1 MGIDAVSV
9 AMVVGFGAGGVV
21 SAGCGLFRR
30 RVRVRT
36 TAGDQFYVLTEI
48 HDLAA
53 LLDLG

>member
-1 MGIDAVSV
+1 
-9 AMVVGFGAGGVV
+9 MVVGFGAGGAV

-36 TAGDQFYVLTEI
+36 TAGDQFYALTEI